1 MRCSITLRIRRIGV
15 LLAAFAAILCLSW
28 LPAGSQSNN
37 QTSPLGMNLAGVNYW
52 TSEQPFL
59 NIFKTGNGWITD
71 NRGDTSEESLLQLDS
86 NGWVTSFSG
95 VHSYTNVQ
103 QLFLR
108 DLPAPYYPAGQYIVL
123 YDGQGTI
130 KYSFDAVKNTKLST
144 LGRDVLDIATPSSA
158 GILIY
163 ITATDPNNTG
173 NYIRNIRLVYAPNE
187 SFLAG
192 GEIFNP
198 AFLSEVS
205 PFRTFRFMDWMKTN
219 NSTQSSWG
227 SRLLPSHGYYGVGG
241 GVPVEVMVAL
251 ANQQSADAWF
261 NMPHMGTDDYIT
273 QFATLVHQQLGSS
286 QKVYVEYSNETWN
299 YMFGQTAWIQNK
311 GLQTWPSTDYFTANR
326 NFYGMRAAQICDIWK
341 SVWGADAGRVVCVMG
356 AQAAAT
362 YTATASLT
370 CSLWSSAPCA
380 SHGINAV
387 AIAPYFGGY
396 NVPDSWTTQPDGG
409 RTSLFTE
416 ITQGGL
422 APGGY
427 PGGMI
432 KQAIDWVASYQ
443 TVANSYGIDLIAYEG
458 GQHLLN
464 SSDAALTTLYIAA
477 NRDWRMGTAYSTY
490 LQGWKNMGGHLFIH
504 FSNVASYSKWG
515 SFGALENIMHTSSP
529 KYSALTDFIAANPC
543 WWNGCIATSTST
555 QPADT
560 TPPTVPHK
568 PHRSRSL

>member
-1 MRCSITLRIRRIGV
+1 MRCSITLRIRRIVV
-15 LLAAFAAILCLSW
+15 LLAAFAAILCLSR

-59 NIFKTGNGWITD
+59 NIFKTGNGWVTD

-95 VHSYTNVQ
+95 VHNYTNVQ

-108 DLPAPYYPAGQYIVL
+108 DLPAPYYPGGQYIVL

-158 GILIY
+158 GILIF

-187 SFLAG
+187 SLLAG

-198 AFLSEVS
+198 AFLREVS

-219 NSTQSSWG
+219 NSTQSAWG
-227 SRLLPSHGYYGVGG
+227 SRLLPSYGYYGVGG
-241 GVPVEVMVAL
+241 GVPIEVMVAL

-261 NMPHMGTDDYIT
+261 NMPHMATDDYIT
-273 QFATLVHQQLGSS
+273 QFAVLVHQRLGSS
-286 QKVYVEYSNETWN
+286 QRVYVEYSNETWN
-299 YMFGQTAWIQNK
+299 YTFGQTAWIQNQ
-311 GLQTWPSTDYFTANR
+311 GLQTWPSLNPSTDYFTANR
-326 NFYGMRAAQICDIWK
+326 NFYGMRAAQICDLWK

-362 YTATASLT
+362 YTATASLA
-370 CSLWSSAPCA
+370 CLLWSSAPCS

-409 RTSLFTE
+409 LTSLFTE

-432 KQAIDWVASYQ
+432 KQALDWVASYQ
-443 TVANSYGIDLIAYEG
+443 TVANSYGVDLIAYEG

-464 SSDAALTTLYIAA
+464 SSDAALTTLYTAA
-477 NRDWRMGTAYSTY
+477 NRDPRIGTAYSTY
-490 LQGWKNMGGHLFIH
+490 LQGWKNMGGHLFTN

-515 SFGALENIMHTSSP
+515 SFGVLENIMHTSSP

-543 WWNGCIATSTST
+543 WWNGCSTTSTNT

-560 TPPTVPHK
+560 TPPTLK
-568 PHRSRSL
+568 AD